1 MSVTNTNPTWQKSN
15 AGDAAKQ
22 PNKPQ
27 LGPDEMFCTECG
39 EAIKKAAICPECGV
53 SNGAGQAQTT
63 TGHPNPRK
71 TARRQTVTDEL
82 FTPDLR
88 QHDPTGYTTTVAGK
102 WHYAV
107 GLSAVLWIGWYL
119 LPAPEILD
127 LTVFIPWALMPL
139 GIYLDR
145 QWVRATTRWDPPVKT
160 VVAGVCT
167 ATSQHL
173 CRWSTCSGAGMS
185 TQSHHRLVAQPKG
198 MIPVI
203 LWNDSKTSIVG
214 VNRPSTSGCT
224 EDAVFRDVMPR
235 RSTSQTT

>member
-1 MSVTNTNPTWQKSN
+1 MSRSK
-15 AGDAAKQ
+15 AA
-22 PNKPQ
+22 
-27 LGPDEMFCTECG
+27 DEMFCRSCG
-39 EAIKKAAICPECGV
+39 EPIKKKAAICPECGV
-53 SNGAGQAQTT
+53 SNGAEQAQTT

-145 QWVRATTRWDPPVKT
+145 QWVRATTRWDPPLKLWLLGSVLPL
-160 VVAGVCT
+160 VNIFAAGVYLLRRWNVDTVSSPTGGT
-167 ATSQHL
+167 AQGHDTRDPVERLQDQYSRGELTDDEFDTKMEKLLETEQVDTRPGTH
-173 CRWSTCSGAGMS
+173 STRDEKSAQS
-185 TQSHHRLVAQPKG
+185 TEESS
-198 MIPVI
+198 
-203 LWNDSKTSIVG
+203 NS
-214 VNRPSTSGCT
+214 NNN
-224 EDAVFRDVMPR
+224 
-235 RSTSQTT
+235 